1 MKVGDLVKM
10 GTLKSAYHGVVTEV
24 DGYRI
29 WWHCFEDG
37 KHIWSHST
45 NLEVINES
53 R

>member
-10 GTLKSAYHGVVTEV
+10 GTFKAAYHGIVTEV
-24 DGYRI
+24 DGHRI

-45 NLEVINES
+45 NLEVVNEAG
-53 R
+53 